1 MSKQLIF
8 SKMFKNTTSS
18 SDKTGLE
25 NKTESVGPKMV
36 ERRPSVF
43 KIPKNLFLL
52 AETRS
57 ARGTLYDAIGDI
69 EQILRIL
76 INNPIDPF
84 FKNNLYYQ
92 IDAGETVLAEYEHK
106 LNELVSI
113 HPDSCKDID
122 ELMEDFTAYKKKF
135 IMVKE
140 ECMCFLPEGTPSMS
154 QPSTAEKEEVISS
167 RTGSVLSIEAYNL
180 DSLFNMTPAMD
191 GEESLQEE
199 ERTGSVLSMKETCN
213 LANIFVSHQ
222 KSQDIQKGAKIA
234 PVLEATVAPD
244 DTPFEEHAS
253 QCRADTPDTPID
265 LSSLFGTD
273 FPEEQDGMCW
283 TEKSPDISFDVPCLF
298 ETDTEEHATQRW
310 AETPDTPLELSSLI
324 GTDSPCSSPDI
335 SFDLSCLFK
344 TDTEEHDTQ
353 CWAERTPA
361 SVMESVTADSHKDT
375 SFDLS
380 CLFYTDSTEE
390 HDIQCWAERTPD
402 TPTEAPSREQ
412 EVLYNLSYLFETG
425 TQDNQI
431 KAEEHPGV
439 MGEDRVVA
447 ICCDPLA
454 TNMMLDTPVAPS
466 MGKEISYDLAHPFNT
481 GKQDSQLRLEG
492 HPDVMVK
499 VAICCIFIIIMGFIL
514 TGQKIQTD
522 PLATE
527 YAGSHGPDMY
537 VVSSQAPPAWS
548 GSSQSGVTHNLNIE
562 QIWTF
567 HNHGKNPPTKL
578 GSDKSDPS
586 ALIPSRIMSSDMLVG
601 HALGLDGELE
611 GDNVMKDL
619 FRPPPYDAVDH
630 NNVMFDVPCGGTNTQ
645 AENHLFEMDLRIR
658 SDRCSQDIHTTTT
671 CTSHC
676 MPDNLSEVGV
686 GYAVKPMETTGTA
699 NVLDVDQADQGIVPG
714 YGLAVAKSQY
724 PIAGSRMP
732 GQLNVLF
739 AEAGAPYDVELEMDE
754 LNDFPD
760 TDLSLVIGA
769 NDTIN
774 SAAEG
779 DASVESH
786 TELDRGPR
794 HRTGAFDLKKEHLI
808 IIILLSLI
816 DSLAWVRESGND
828 FSALSTGVFVHS

>member
-1 MSKQLIF
+1 M
-8 SKMFKNTTSS
+8 
-18 SDKTGLE
+18 G
-25 NKTESVGPKMV
+25 
-36 ERRPSVF
+36 
-43 KIPKNLFLL
+43 
-52 AETRS
+52 
-57 ARGTLYDAIGDI
+57 
-69 EQILRIL
+69 
-76 INNPIDPF
+76 
-84 FKNNLYYQ
+84 
-92 IDAGETVLAEYEHK
+92 AGADTHQG
-106 LNELVSI
+106 
-113 HPDSCKDID
+113 
-122 ELMEDFTAYKKKF
+122 
-135 IMVKE
+135 
-140 ECMCFLPEGTPSMS
+140 EGTPDEADLGELSNNPSDSPLPVSRTNQRELFEKHLAAMLWGDQCSDDKHTNLTCKIPVSGITNEKNDLAYIFNVTDHSEVEAAVEEAGVEEPSSQEIPAEEFGKKVVSKETAILPGEEKKSEPSPGTSMS
-154 QPSTAEKEEVISS
+154 
-167 RTGSVLSIEAYNL
+167 
-180 DSLFNMTPAMD
+180 SLT
-191 GEESLQEE
+191 SL
-199 ERTGSVLSMKETCN
+199 
-213 LANIFVSHQ
+213 
-222 KSQDIQKGAKIA
+222 
-234 PVLEATVAPD
+234 
-244 DTPFEEHAS
+244 
-253 QCRADTPDTPID
+253 
-265 LSSLFGTD
+265 
-273 FPEEQDGMCW
+273 
-283 TEKSPDISFDVPCLF
+283 
-298 ETDTEEHATQRW
+298 
-310 AETPDTPLELSSLI
+310 
-324 GTDSPCSSPDI
+324 
-335 SFDLSCLFK
+335 
-344 TDTEEHDTQ
+344 
-353 CWAERTPA
+353 
-361 SVMESVTADSHKDT
+361 
-375 SFDLS
+375 
-380 CLFYTDSTEE
+380 
-390 HDIQCWAERTPD
+390 
-402 TPTEAPSREQ
+402 
-412 EVLYNLSYLFETG
+412 
-425 TQDNQI
+425 
-431 KAEEHPGV
+431 
-439 MGEDRVVA
+439 
-447 ICCDPLA
+447 
-454 TNMMLDTPVAPS
+454 
-466 MGKEISYDLAHPFNT
+466 
-481 GKQDSQLRLEG
+481 
-492 HPDVMVK
+492 
-499 VAICCIFIIIMGFIL
+499 FIIIMGLIL

-527 YAGSHGPDMY
+527 YAGSHCPDMY

-601 HALGLDGELE
+601 HALGLDGEVE

-816 DSLAWVRESGND
+816 DSLPWVRESGND
-828 FSALSTGVFVHS
+828 FSALSTEVFVHS